1 MDEGGVP
8 HVVSMRQAIMLI
20 NAERNETKRE
30 VLVFRLMHKTF
41 LNII

>member
-20 NAERNETKRE
+20 NDEQNETERE
-30 VLVFRLMHKTF
+30 RF
-41 LNII
+41 LFSLFFSVDA